1 MLDPLFIENEEL
13 NSAITIDGIRRLV
26 SRTKNGKSC
35 GIDNIPYEVLKTE
48 NVIAVLNSMFQLVFD
63 TSIVPS
69 LWHQAI
75 ICPILKDKSSDKRIP
90 LHYRGISLL
99 SCVSKLYSGFI
110 NKRVS
115 SYLEDN
121 DLLSEEQNG
130 FRQPT
135 NIVAFS
141 AILDHTMTLGPLQ
154 VVKYNKI
161 FTNIGN
167 AYDPHHGHVIIP
179 TKGIYLVSVTGMND
193 GANDI
198 HLELVRNDDLI
209 GTLYLGRNG
218 WSAMSQ
224 TLVLSLDENDL
235 IWVRVYNNNVYA
247 GHKIVGSVDQYY
259 NSFSLL
265 LMTPL

>member
-1 MLDPLFIENEEL
+1 
-13 NSAITIDGIRRLV
+13 
-26 SRTKNGKSC
+26 
-35 GIDNIPYEVLKTE
+35 
-48 NVIAVLNSMFQLVFD
+48 
-63 TSIVPS
+63 
-69 LWHQAI
+69 
-75 ICPILKDKSSDKRIP
+75 
-90 LHYRGISLL
+90 
-99 SCVSKLYSGFI
+99 
-110 NKRVS
+110 
-115 SYLEDN
+115 
-121 DLLSEEQNG
+121 
-130 FRQPT
+130 
-135 NIVAFS
+135 
-141 AILDHTMTLGPLQ
+141 MTLGPLQ

-235 IWVRVYNNNVYA
+235 IWVRVYNHNVYA
-247 GHKIVGSVDQYY
+247 GHRIVGSADQYY